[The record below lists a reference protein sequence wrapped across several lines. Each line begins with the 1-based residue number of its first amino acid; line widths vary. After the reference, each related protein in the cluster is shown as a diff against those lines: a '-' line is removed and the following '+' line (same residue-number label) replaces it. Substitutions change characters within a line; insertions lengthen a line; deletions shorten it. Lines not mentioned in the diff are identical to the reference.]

1 MGRPPRAL
9 RERQG
14 PGNPRWGPPSG
25 TCGNAEL
32 LGGDERYRRAAFPIP
47 RSAARGDAAPAPRS
61 RAGRGAAAFPAAVA
75 PPAALRTWRQ
85 RWAGPARGRAAGE
98 AGGRS
103 AALGAAAER
112 RFANGAT
119 PISTVSAFYYYI

>member
-25 TCGNAEL
+25 TCGNAGL

-75 PPAALRTWRQ
+75 PPAALPHL
-85 RWAGPARGRAAGE
+85 A
-98 AGGRS
+98 
-103 AALGAAAER
+103 AALGRAGAGKSR
-112 RFANGAT
+112 RRGGGSQRCARSGRGT
-119 PISTVSAFYYYI
+119 PLR